1 MQLRF
6 WKKLRAIAH
15 WNNVLLVISSYY
27 NQMKNNYTTYCIFC
41 DFDGTITNVETF
53 VGMCKTFAPDLFDE
67 IGKKMWMK
75 ELTIRE
81 GVRQL
86 LSSLPSSLY
95 PDMLS
100 YIDDKEIRP
109 GFPEF
114 LDYCNSKD
122 IPVVII
128 SGGLYDSVVRKLG
141 NLKDKVSAIYAAK
154 IDASGE
160 YLKVFSDYE
169 HEGELV
175 AKAKIM
181 SNYRTQY
188 KIAIGDG
195 PTDIEMA
202 KYADIVFAR
211 GLLKKFLPE
220 NKEYYEWDDFFD
232 VMDTLSIIIE
242 QQNFN

>member
-1 MQLRF
+1 
-6 WKKLRAIAH
+6 
-15 WNNVLLVISSYY
+15 
-27 NQMKNNYTTYCIFC
+27 MKTNDTTYCIFC
-41 DFDGTITNVETF
+41 DFDGTITTVETF
-53 VGMCKTFAPDLFDE
+53 VGMCKTFAPQLFNE
-67 IGKKMWMK
+67 IGKKMWMQ

-81 GVRQL
+81 GVQQL

-95 PDMLS
+95 PDMLA

-109 GFPEF
+109 GFAEF
-114 LDYCNSKD
+114 LDYCHSNA

-128 SGGLYDSVVRKLG
+128 SGGLYDSVERKLG
-141 NLKDKVSAIYAAK
+141 SLKKKVSAIYAAK

-160 YLKVFSDYE
+160 YLRVFSEYE
-169 HEGELV
+169 HDGELV

-211 GLLKKFLPE
+211 SLLKKFLPE
-220 NKEYYEWDDFFD
+220 NKEYYDWDDFFD
-232 VMDTLSIIIE
+232 VMDTLSIIIK

>member
-1 MQLRF
+1 MQQ
-6 WKKLRAIAH
+6 
-15 WNNVLLVISSYY
+15 NN
-27 NQMKNNYTTYCIFC
+27 TTYSIFC
-41 DFDGTITNVETF
+41 DFDGTITTVETF

-67 IGKKMWMK
+67 IGRKMWNK
-75 ELTIRE
+75 ELTIRQ

-86 LSSLPSSLY
+86 LESLPSSLY
-95 PDMLS
+95 KDMLA

-109 GFPEF
+109 GFGEF
-114 LDYCNSKD
+114 LEYCNNRS
-122 IPVVII
+122 IPVIII

-141 NLKDKVSAIYAAK
+141 NLKEYVTAVYAAK

-160 YLKVFSDYE
+160 YLKVYSEYE

-175 AKAKIM
+175 AKAAIM
-181 SNYRTQY
+181 SNYRHPC

-211 GLLKKFLPE
+211 GLLKKFLPKD
-220 NKEYYEWDDFFD
+220 KEYYEWDDFFD
-232 VMDTLSIIIE
+232 VMDTLSIILE
-242 QQNFN
+242 QKIF

>member
-1 MQLRF
+1 
-6 WKKLRAIAH
+6 
-15 WNNVLLVISSYY
+15 
-27 NQMKNNYTTYCIFC
+27 MKNNYTTYCIFC
-41 DFDGTITNVETF
+41 DFDGTITTVETF
-53 VGMCKTFAPDLFDE
+53 VGMCKTFAPHLFDE

-81 GVRQL
+81 GVKQL
-86 LSSLPSSLY
+86 LESLPSSLY
-95 PDMLS
+95 PNMLA
-100 YIDDKEIRP
+100 YIDDKEIRS

-114 LDYCNSKD
+114 LDFCHSNA

-160 YLKVFSDYE
+160 YLRVFSEYE

-181 SNYRTQY
+181 NNYRTQY

-211 GLLKKFLPE
+211 GLLKKFLTE
-220 NKEYYEWDDFFD
+220 NKEFYDWGDFFD
-232 VMDTLSIIIE
+232 VMNTLS
-242 QQNFN
+242 QLMLDKK